1 MKPSIIFT
9 LEQKK
14 LIMKVTGY
22 KQVSYDLLQE
32 LMGEKFNNYKEVHT
46 EIQLAVAINVKS
58 PQTVRNAFQ
67 KDMQMVSDEVL
78 TTLIEAIGINGCV
91 IWEKGVRN
99 YYVKSK

>member
-1 MKPSIIFT
+1 
-9 LEQKK
+9 
-14 LIMKVTGY
+14 MKVTGH
-22 KQVSYDLLQE
+22 KQVSYSELQG
-32 LMGEKFNNYKEVHT
+32 LMETKYNKYKEQST
-46 EIQLAVAINVKS
+46 EMQLAVAIEVRS